1 MAHARKKGIPGPWGD
16 GEGQAP
22 ELNMSLAPSS
32 RRAGRRDLD
41 EEEVVTDQTNHLVVA
56 VERVLAEEELGPRVL
71 CDNR

>member
-1 MAHARKKGIPGPWGD
+1 
-16 GEGQAP
+16 
-22 ELNMSLAPSS
+22 MSLAPSS